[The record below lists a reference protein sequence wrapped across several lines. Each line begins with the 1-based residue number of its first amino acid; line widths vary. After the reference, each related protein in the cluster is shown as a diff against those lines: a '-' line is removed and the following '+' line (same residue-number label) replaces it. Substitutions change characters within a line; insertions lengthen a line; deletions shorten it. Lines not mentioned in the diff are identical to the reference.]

1 MESDVRYYRRR
12 AIEELAAAR
21 RAVTEAAHE
30 RRMLMAGVFLER
42 LEELG
47 ESGVAG
53 GLDLGPSHRMV
64 ALKWASGRSV
74 EQL

>member
-12 AIEELAAAR
+12 ATEELAAAR

-30 RRMLMAGVFLER
+30 RRMMMAGVFLER

-47 ESGVAG
+47 ESRAAAEL
-53 GLDLGPSHRMV
+53 GLGLSHRV
-64 ALKWASGRSV
+64 PPF
-74 EQL
+74 QLVNGGSAERV